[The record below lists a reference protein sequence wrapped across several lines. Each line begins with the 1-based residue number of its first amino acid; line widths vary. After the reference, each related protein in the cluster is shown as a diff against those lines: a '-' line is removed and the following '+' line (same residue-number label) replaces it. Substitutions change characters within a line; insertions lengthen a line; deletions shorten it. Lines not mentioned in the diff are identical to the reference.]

1 MIQNISKLE
10 RQRRIKEHISNDPF
24 LSDKKLAELF
34 NFSVQT
40 IRLDRMEMGIPEMR
54 KRIVQVAKNTSSSD
68 KVKSLSKEE
77 IVGELID
84 LELGK
89 NAIAILKTTKDMAF
103 NRTGIV
109 RSHYIFSLA
118 DSLAISIVDAEV
130 ALTGIARLS
139 YKKPVYA
146 GQTLVAKARIAR
158 NKGNKYLVSVHV
170 KTDQKEV
177 FTGKL
182 VIFTVNNKVKKGE
195 DLNENSS

>member
-1 MIQNISKLE
+1 MIQNLSKLE

-40 IRLDRMEMGIPEMR
+40 IRLDRLEMGIPEMR
-54 KRIVQVAKNTSSSD
+54 KRIVQVAKDTSSSD

-118 DSLAISIVDAEV
+118 DSLAISIIDAEV
-130 ALTGIARLS
+130 ALTGVARLS

-182 VIFTVNNKVKKGE
+182 VIFTVDNNVKRRKTKWK
-195 DLNENSS
+195 

>member
-1 MIQNISKLE
+1 MIQNLSKLE
-10 RQRRIKEHISNDPF
+10 RQRRIKEYISKDPF

-40 IRLDRMEMGIPEMR
+40 IRLDRLEMGIPEMR
-54 KRIVQVAKNTSSSD
+54 KRIVQVAKDTSSSD

-118 DSLAISIVDAEV
+118 DSLAISIIDAEV
-130 ALTGIARLS
+130 ALTGVARLS

-146 GQTLVAKARIAR
+146 GQTLVAKARVAR
-158 NKGNKYLVSVHV
+158 NRGNKYLVSVHV

-182 VIFTVNNKVKKGE
+182 VIFTVDNNLKKE
-195 DLNENSS
+195 KN

>member
-1 MIQNISKLE
+1 MVQNLSKFD
-10 RQRRIKEHISNDPF
+10 RQKKIKEYILKDPF

-40 IRLDRMEMGIPEMR
+40 IRLDRLEMNIPEMR

-84 LELGK
+84 IELGK
-89 NAIAILKTTKDMAF
+89 NGIAILKTTKDMAF

-118 DSLAISIVDAEV
+118 DSLAISIIDAEV
-130 ALTGIARLS
+130 ALTGIVRLR

-146 GQTLVAKARIAR
+146 GQTLVAKARIVR

-170 KTDQKEV
+170 KTEQKEV

-182 VIFTVNNKVKKGE
+182 IIFTVNNNGKKGE
-195 DLNENSS
+195 DLNENSG

>member
-1 MIQNISKLE
+1 MVQNLSKFDRQKKIKEYISK
-10 RQRRIKEHISNDPF
+10 DPF

-40 IRLDRMEMGIPEMR
+40 IRLDRLEMNIPEMR

-84 LELGK
+84 IELGK
-89 NAIAILKTTKDMAF
+89 NGIAILKTTKDMAF

-118 DSLAISIVDAEV
+118 DSLAISIIDAEV
-130 ALTGIARLS
+130 ALTGIVRLR

-146 GQTLVAKARIAR
+146 GQTLVAKARIVR

-170 KTDQKEV
+170 KTEQKEV

-182 VIFTVNNKVKKGE
+182 IIFTVNNNGKKGE
-195 DLNENSS
+195 DLNENSG

>member
-1 MIQNISKLE
+1 MIQKLSKIE
-10 RQRRIKEHISNDPF
+10 RQKRIKEYISKDPF
-24 LSDKKLAELF
+24 LSDKRLAELF
-34 NFSVQT
+34 NVSVQT
-40 IRLDRMEMGIPEMR
+40 IRLDRLEMSIPEMR

-68 KVKSLSKEE
+68 KVKSLSKDE

-89 NAIAILKTTKDMAF
+89 NGIAILKTTKDMAF
-103 NRTGIV
+103 NRTKIV

-118 DSLAISIVDAEV
+118 DSLAISIIDAEV

-158 NKGNKYLVSVHV
+158 SRGNKYLVSVHV
-170 KTDQKEV
+170 KSDQKDV

-182 VIFTVNNKVKKGE
+182 VIFTVDDNAKKE
-195 DLNENSS
+195 KTK

>member
-1 MIQNISKLE
+1 MIQNLSKLE

-40 IRLDRMEMGIPEMR
+40 IRLDRLEMGIPEMR
-54 KRIVQVAKNTSSSD
+54 KRIVQVAKDTSSSD

-103 NRTGIV
+103 NKTGIV

-118 DSLAISIVDAEV
+118 DSLAISIIDAEV
-130 ALTGIARLS
+130 ALTGLARLS

-146 GQTLVAKARIAR
+146 GETLVAKARVAR
-158 NKGNKYLVSVHV
+158 NRGNKYLVSVHV
-170 KTDQKEV
+170 KSDQKEV

-182 VIFTVNNKVKKGE
+182 VIFTVDNNLKKE
-195 DLNENSS
+195 KN

>member
-1 MIQNISKLE
+1 MIQNLSKLE
-10 RQRRIKEHISNDPF
+10 RQRKIKEHISNDPF

-40 IRLDRMEMGIPEMR
+40 IRLDRLEMGIPEMR

-103 NRTGIV
+103 NKTGIV

-118 DSLAISIVDAEV
+118 DSLAISIIDAEV
-130 ALTGIARLS
+130 ALTGLARLS

-182 VIFTVNNKVKKGE
+182 VIFTVDNSLKKE
-195 DLNENSS
+195 KT

>member
-1 MIQNISKLE
+1 MIQNLDKLE
-10 RQRRIKEHISNDPF
+10 RQRKIKEYISNDPF

-34 NFSVQT
+34 SFSVQT
-40 IRLDRMEMGIPEMR
+40 IRLDRLEMGIPEMR

-118 DSLAISIVDAEV
+118 DSLAISIIDAEV
-130 ALTGIARLS
+130 ALTGVARLS

-182 VIFTVNNKVKKGE
+182 VIFTIDDNLKKE
-195 DLNENSS
+195 KN

>member
-1 MIQNISKLE
+1 MVQNLDKLE

-40 IRLDRMEMGIPEMR
+40 IRLDRLEMGIPEMR
-54 KRIVQVAKNTSSSD
+54 KRIVQVAKDTSSSD

-103 NRTGIV
+103 NKTGIV

-118 DSLAISIVDAEV
+118 DSLAISIIDAEV
-130 ALTGIARLS
+130 ALTGVARLS

-158 NKGNKYLVSVHV
+158 NKGNKYLVTVHV

-182 VIFTVNNKVKKGE
+182 VIFTVDNSLKKE
-195 DLNENSS
+195 KT

>member
-1 MIQNISKLE
+1 MIRNLSKLE
-10 RQRRIKEHISNDPF
+10 RQKRIKEYISKDPF

-40 IRLDRMEMGIPEMR
+40 IRLDRLEMGIPEMR

-84 LELGK
+84 IELGK
-89 NAIAILKTTKDMAF
+89 NGIAILKTTKDMAF
-103 NRTGIV
+103 NKTGIV

-118 DSLAISIVDAEV
+118 DSLAISIIDAEV
-130 ALTGIARLS
+130 ALTGLARLS

-182 VIFTVNNKVKKGE
+182 VIFTVDNSLKKE
-195 DLNENSS
+195 KT

>member
-1 MIQNISKLE
+1 MIQKLSKIV
-10 RQRRIKEHISNDPF
+10 RQKRIKEYISKDPF
-24 LSDKKLAELF
+24 LSDKRLAELF
-34 NFSVQT
+34 NVSVQT
-40 IRLDRMEMGIPEMR
+40 IRLDRLEMSIPEMR

-68 KVKSLSKEE
+68 KVKSLSKDE

-89 NAIAILKTTKDMAF
+89 SGIAILKTTKDMAF
-103 NRTGIV
+103 NKTKIV

-118 DSLAISIVDAEV
+118 DSLAISIIDAEV

-158 NKGNKYLVSVHV
+158 SRGNKYLVSVHV
-170 KTDQKEV
+170 KSDQKDV

-182 VIFTVNNKVKKGE
+182 VIFTADDNPKKE
-195 DLNENSS
+195 KN

>member
-1 MIQNISKLE
+1 MIQNLSKLE
-10 RQRRIKEHISNDPF
+10 RQKKIEEYISNDPF
-24 LSDKKLAELF
+24 LSDKRLAELF

-40 IRLDRMEMGIPEMR
+40 IRLDRLEMGIPEMR
-54 KRIVQVAKNTSSSD
+54 KRIVQVAKNTPSSD

-84 LELGK
+84 IELGK
-89 NAIAILKTTKDMAF
+89 DGIAILKTSKDMAF
-103 NRTGIV
+103 NRTGII

-130 ALTGIARLS
+130 ALTGIARLR

-158 NKGNKYLVSVHV
+158 NRSNKYLVSVHV
-170 KTDQKEV
+170 KTEQEEV

-182 VIFTVNNKVKKGE
+182 VIFTVNNNVKKE
-195 DLNENSS
+195 KN

>member
-1 MIQNISKLE
+1 MIQNLDKLE
-10 RQRRIKEHISNDPF
+10 RQRRIKEYISNDPF

-34 NFSVQT
+34 SFSVQT
-40 IRLDRMEMGIPEMR
+40 IRLDRLEMGIPEMR

-118 DSLAISIVDAEV
+118 DSLAISIIDAEV
-130 ALTGIARLS
+130 ALTGVARLS

-158 NKGNKYLVSVHV
+158 KKGNKYLVSVHV
-170 KTDQKEV
+170 KTDQREV

-182 VIFTVNNKVKKGE
+182 VIFTVDDNLKKE
-195 DLNENSS
+195 KN

>member
-1 MIQNISKLE
+1 MIQNLSKFE
-10 RQRRIKEHISNDPF
+10 RQRRIKENISKNPF
-24 LSDKKLAELF
+24 LSDRKLAELF

-40 IRLDRMEMGIPEMR
+40 IRLDRLEMGIPEMR
-54 KRIVQVAKNTSSSD
+54 KRIVQVAKKTSSIN

-84 LELGK
+84 IEIGK
-89 NAIAILKTTKDMAF
+89 NGIAILKTTKDMAF

-118 DSLAISIVDAEV
+118 DSLAISIIDAEV

-170 KTDQKEV
+170 RSDQKEV

-182 VIFTVNNKVKKGE
+182 VIFTVNHNVKREKT
-195 DLNENSS
+195 

>member
-1 MIQNISKLE
+1 MVRDISKLE
-10 RQRRIKEHISNDPF
+10 RQKRIKEYILKDPF

-40 IRLDRMEMGIPEMR
+40 IRLDRLEMGIPEMR
-54 KRIVQVAKNTSSSD
+54 KRIVQVAKDTSSSD

-103 NRTGIV
+103 NKTGIV

-118 DSLAISIVDAEV
+118 D
-130 ALTGIARLS
+130 
-139 YKKPVYA
+139 
-146 GQTLVAKARIAR
+146 
-158 NKGNKYLVSVHV
+158 
-170 KTDQKEV
+170 
-177 FTGKL
+177 
-182 VIFTVNNKVKKGE
+182 
-195 DLNENSS
+195 

>member
-1 MIQNISKLE
+1 MIRNLSKLE
-10 RQRRIKEHISNDPF
+10 RQKRIKEHISNDPF

-40 IRLDRMEMGIPEMR
+40 IRLDRLEMGIPEMR
-54 KRIVQVAKNTSSSD
+54 KRIVQVAKDTSSSD

-103 NRTGIV
+103 NKTGIV

-118 DSLAISIVDAEV
+118 DSLAISIIDAEV
-130 ALTGIARLS
+130 ALTGVARLS

-182 VIFTVNNKVKKGE
+182 VIFTVDNSLKKE
-195 DLNENSS
+195 KT